1 MAQQRLY
8 IDEIYEGSGRFL
20 GLELRLGEKSY
31 SVHRFSSR
39 LSLGGFY
46 EKEGMPIKRL
56 PVLLQ
61 PTVDGSTNS
70 LQDVFVEAMIQEY
83 KANDEEFTEK
93 DAQTVRGEAAER
105 FNKDEDLALLMRA
118 ACRAMSTIAAD
129 AVVRADLYK
138 GALLEISAAV
148 RQQLGDAIINP
159 ILQKVNL

>member
-46 EKEGMPIKRL
+46 EKAGAPIKRL

-61 PTVDGSTNS
+61 PTAGGPTNS
-70 LQDVFVEAMIQEY
+70 LQDVFVEALIQEY
-83 KANDEEFTEK
+83 KANDEHFTEE
-93 DAQTVRGEAAER
+93 DAHTVRGEAEER
-105 FNKDEDLALLMRA
+105 FKEDEDLALLMKA

-129 AVVRADLYK
+129 AVVRADQYK
-138 GALLEISAAV
+138 DALLEIAGAV
-148 RQQLGDAIINP
+148 RQQLGDAIVNP